1 MRLTRWLTNA
11 QSNTAQQGGQCNL
24 QEENS
29 EGNSYA
35 LIQRQV
41 AGNDTGQYT
50 ITKKRTDKIRSICWQ
65 RFHWPQPGTGA
76 GEATGTPWRQ
86 TYQQVFWLGH
96 SKRGGELVIHT
107 SGRNWNWLK
116 MVIAL
121 EIIVFLAF
129 CSLSLCCCKACKS
142 GTVLVV
148 APSKSVHNCRIS
160 SLAWAFVPGAQSQS
174 YVPVKPTRS
183 KVNAGQWPL
192 ETRVDGWMSFAHVYI
207 LFSDIYRWL
216 SFDLFSVLKCT
227 ELHCCLLSVFIWAG
241 PALASVGPDLKHFC
255 GAPLS
260 GV

>member
-1 MRLTRWLTNA
+1 
-11 QSNTAQQGGQCNL
+11 
-24 QEENS
+24 
-29 EGNSYA
+29 
-35 LIQRQV
+35 
-41 AGNDTGQYT
+41 
-50 ITKKRTDKIRSICWQ
+50 
-65 RFHWPQPGTGA
+65 
-76 GEATGTPWRQ
+76 
-86 TYQQVFWLGH
+86 
-96 SKRGGELVIHT
+96 
-107 SGRNWNWLK
+107 

-121 EIIVFLAF
+121 EIIVFWAF

-192 ETRVDGWMSFAHVYI
+192 ETRVNGWMSFAHVYI